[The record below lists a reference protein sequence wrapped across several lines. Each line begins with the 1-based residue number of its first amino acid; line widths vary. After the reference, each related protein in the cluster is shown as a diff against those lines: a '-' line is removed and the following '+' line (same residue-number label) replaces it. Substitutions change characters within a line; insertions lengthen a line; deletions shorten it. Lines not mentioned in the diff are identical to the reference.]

1 MNSSIFAV
9 TRGSDLIAYFASV
22 ADTGLSEPWPKIA
35 LQITTCDKLQQLISN
50 ALGFQSNN
58 SLLVFWLGAS
68 AVAELT
74 LTHVKSL
81 KSL

>member
-9 TRGSDLIAYFASV
+9 TCDSDLIAYFANV
-22 ADTGLSEPWPKIA
+22 ADSGLSEPWLKIE
-35 LQITTCDKLQQLISN
+35 LQAATCEKLQQIIPDAYS
-50 ALGFQSNN
+50 FQSNN
-58 SLLVFWLGAS
+58 SLLVFWLVAS

>member
-9 TRGSDLIAYFASV
+9 TCSSDLIAYFASA
-22 ADTGLSEPWPKIA
+22 ADGGSAESWPKIA
-35 LQITTCDKLQQLISN
+35 LQAATCEKLQQIIPDAYS
-50 ALGFQSNN
+50 FQSNN
-58 SLLVFWLGAS
+58 SLLVFWLVAS

>member
-9 TRGSDLIAYFASV
+9 TCGSDLIAYLASV
-22 ADTGLSEPWPKIA
+22 ADTGLSETWLKIE
-35 LQITTCDKLQQLISN
+35 LQAATCEKLKQIIPDAYS
-50 ALGFQSNN
+50 FQSNN
-58 SLLVFWLGAS
+58 SLLVFWLVAS
-68 AVAELT
+68 AVVELT